1 MDCEPH
7 PSYNEE
13 NPGHSDRA
21 ERANG
26 EYLKLS
32 KDPVIFGEIIS
43 GDFLQSAI
51 AAIGIPQFA
60 NGPLF
65 TSFIA
70 IHKNQFKS
78 VQSGCPPSEES
89 WRVPVL
95 EIAIKDVPEVSTEK
109 VLSPSHLLCF
119 ITTESVTLASEPA
132 SKSTKLTKHFF

>member
-1 MDCEPH
+1 M
-7 PSYNEE
+7 
-13 NPGHSDRA
+13 
-21 ERANG
+21 
-26 EYLKLS
+26 KLS

-60 NGPLF
+60 NGPLL

-70 IHKNQFKS
+70 IHEKVGPNISS
-78 VQSGCPPSEES
+78 VWPRPRGPGEKQGG
-89 WRVPVL
+89 
-95 EIAIKDVPEVSTEK
+95 IAMKDVPEVSTEK

>member
-7 PSYNEE
+7 PSDNEQ

-26 EYLKLS
+26 QYLKLS

-70 IHKNQFKS
+70 IHKTVGPHISS
-78 VQSGCPPSEES
+78 VQPRPRSPGESKKCYERRSRSEY
-89 WRVPVL
+89 
-95 EIAIKDVPEVSTEK
+95 
-109 VLSPSHLLCF
+109 
-119 ITTESVTLASEPA
+119 
-132 SKSTKLTKHFF
+132 